1 MISLPAIQ
9 IPKILKKAD
18 YFLFLAM
25 ILLLVFGL
33 TVILSTNPEAFKRQ
47 VIFAL
52 TGLGLYV
59 GAALLDYRLLKTV
72 SIGLYGGVLGLLVLV
87 LVSGVITRGA
97 VRWLEFGVGQF
108 RQFQPSE
115 FSKIAL
121 ILLLASLL
129 RNRIGPDLS
138 FKTILTSFAL
148 TVIPVVLVYFQPDL
162 GTSIILLTVWLGV
175 IVAAG
180 LKPAYLFLMVAG
192 GLGLLVPL
200 WSLLK
205 DYQRQRIISFLN
217 PALDPLGGGY
227 NVLQSMI
234 AVGSGQI
241 WGRGFGR
248 GTQSHLQFLP
258 EHYTDFIFASL
269 SEEWGFVG
277 SLLLLLFFAVLLV
290 RILMAA
296 RDAGD
301 DFGSLIAVG
310 VFSFL
315 LSQVFINVGMNLGI
329 MPITGIPLPLVS
341 YGGSS
346 LWVTMMA
353 LGLVQSVALRREKR

>member
-1 MISLPAIQ
+1 MISVSTIR
-9 IPKILKKAD
+9 IPKILKSVD

-33 TVILSTNPEAFKRQ
+33 TVILSTNREAFGRQ
-47 VIFAL
+47 IIFAI
-52 TGLGLYV
+52 TGLVIYL
-59 GAALLDYRLLKTV
+59 GASIFDYRLLKSA
-72 SIGLYGGVLGLLVLV
+72 SIGLYLVVLGLLGLV
-87 LVSGVITRGA
+87 LISGVITRGA

-129 RNRIGPDLS
+129 RNRVASLS
-138 FKTILTSFAL
+138 FKIFLASLAL
-148 TVIPVVLVYFQPDL
+148 AAVPVVLVYFQPDL
-162 GTSIILLTVWLGV
+162 GTSIILFTIWLGILV
-175 IVAAG
+175 TAG
-180 LKPAYLFLMVAG
+180 LKPVYLFLMAAS

-200 WSLLK
+200 WSILK

-227 NVLQSMI
+227 NVLQAII
-234 AVGSGQI
+234 AVGSGRV

-277 SLLLLLFFAVLLV
+277 SLLLLLFFVVLLV
-290 RILMAA
+290 RILMVAQE
-296 RDAGD
+296 AGD
-301 DFGSLIAVG
+301 DFGTLIAVG

-315 LSQVFINVGMNLGI
+315 LPQVFINIGMNLGI

-346 LWVTMMA
+346 LWVTMVA
-353 LGLVQSVALRREKR
+353 LGLVQSVAIRRKK

>member
-1 MISLPAIQ
+1 MISVSTIR
-9 IPKILKKAD
+9 IPKILKSVD

-33 TVILSTNPEAFKRQ
+33 TVILSTNREAFGRQ
-47 VIFAL
+47 IIFAI
-52 TGLGLYV
+52 TGLVIYL
-59 GAALLDYRLLKTV
+59 GASILDYRLLKSA
-72 SIGLYGGVLGLLVLV
+72 SIGLYLVVLGLLGLV
-87 LVSGVITRGA
+87 LISGVITRGA

-129 RNRIGPDLS
+129 RNRVASLS
-138 FKTILTSFAL
+138 FKIFLASLAL
-148 TVIPVVLVYFQPDL
+148 AAVPVVLVYFQPDL
-162 GTSIILLTVWLGV
+162 GTSIILFTIWLGILV
-175 IVAAG
+175 TAG
-180 LKPAYLFLMVAG
+180 LKPVYLFLMAAS

-200 WSLLK
+200 WSILK

-227 NVLQSMI
+227 NVLQAII
-234 AVGSGQI
+234 AVGSGQV

-277 SLLLLLFFAVLLV
+277 SLLLLLFFVVLLV
-290 RILMAA
+290 RILMVAQE
-296 RDAGD
+296 AGD
-301 DFGSLIAVG
+301 DFGTLIAVG

-315 LSQVFINVGMNLGI
+315 LPQVFINIGMNLGI

-346 LWVTMMA
+346 LWVTMVA
-353 LGLVQSVALRREKR
+353 LGLVQSVAIRRKK

>member
-1 MISLPAIQ
+1 MIT
-9 IPKILKKAD
+9 IPKILKNAD

-33 TVILSTNPEAFKRQ
+33 TVILSTNQEAFKRQ
-47 VIFAL
+47 IIFAL
-52 TGLGLYV
+52 TGLLLYV
-59 GAALLDYRLLKTV
+59 GVSLLDYRLLKSASV
-72 SIGLYGGVLGLLVLV
+72 GFYGTVLGLLGLV
-87 LVSGVITRGA
+87 LVSGVVTRGA

-121 ILLLASLL
+121 ILFLSFLLESH
-129 RNRIGPDLS
+129 IGSRLS
-138 FKTILTSFAL
+138 FKVLLTSIAL
-148 TVIPVVLVYFQPDL
+148 TVVPVILVYFQPDL
-162 GTSIILLTVWLGV
+162 GTSIILLAIWLGM
-175 IVAAG
+175 ILAAG
-180 LKPAYLFLMVAG
+180 LKPAYLFLMAAS

-217 PALDPLGGGY
+217 PALDPLAGGY
-227 NVLQSMI
+227 NVLQSVI
-234 AVGSGQI
+234 AVGSGRI

-277 SLLLLLFFAVLLV
+277 SMLLLLFFAILLT
-290 RILMAA
+290 RILVVA
-296 RDAGD
+296 RDARD
-301 DFGSLIAVG
+301 DFGTLIAIG
-310 VFSFL
+310 VLSFL
-315 LSQVFINVGMNLGI
+315 LPQVFINIGMNLGI

-346 LWVTMMA
+346 LWVTMVA
-353 LGLVQSVALRREKR
+353 LGLVQSVAIRREKL